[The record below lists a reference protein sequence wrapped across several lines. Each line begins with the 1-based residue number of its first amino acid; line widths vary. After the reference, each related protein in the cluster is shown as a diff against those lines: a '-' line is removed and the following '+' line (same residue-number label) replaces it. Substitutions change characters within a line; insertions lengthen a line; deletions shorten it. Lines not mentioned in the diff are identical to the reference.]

1 MVSQVKD
8 LPVISAASKDN
19 IMSVKKAAGV
29 EDKRAPAPLFSA
41 EWKPREL
48 WQTILKDLKVDTVE
62 DFSPGSGQLAA
73 ACLQQQVY
81 YTGFVDNQDHFNWLI
96 EMTDFA
102 AVRLVIDGQTGLYHQ
117 TLAEVLV
124 RPAMT
129 GSQEN

>member
-73 ACLQQQVY
+73 ACLQQQVS
-81 YTGFVDNQDHFNWLI
+81 YTGFVNNQDHFNWLI

-117 TLAEVLV
+117 NLAEVLV